1 MPNLDTEEWR
11 VSSYLDYVPKKTHE
25 YVECTNCGGSG
36 TIGGGF
42 KWIGE
47 PETCTFC
54 HGSGL
59 ATKYVYPKEP
69 KPELPQEFVDWM
81 KKAYLE
87 YKLK

>member
-42 KWIGE
+42 KWIGDNYIAHLDV
-47 PETCTFC
+47 F
-54 HGSGL
+54 
-59 ATKYVYPKEP
+59 YKE
-69 KPELPQEFVDWM
+69 KDEDD
-81 KKAYLE
+81 
-87 YKLK
+87 